1 MEVTQVKRL
10 DYLVQ
15 LHAAV
20 VTGLV
25 ASDRASMGMH
35 LLEDNIAKNRIA
47 PLLNALLDT
56 LIEATATETKI
67 VERDTLLNGENR
79 L

>member
-1 MEVTQVKRL
+1 MEVPQTKRL